1 MLTTEDTAVD
11 YTNTTD
17 NYENDYNNLVIDEET
32 RIHPEDMFNSTSDDI
47 IHLNVGGQR
56 ITTFRSTLTAVP
68 HSKLALMF
76 AKDNQNKTKIRKDR
90 VDYFFDYN
98 PGQFEYLIDQLRAIK
113 RMPSRPAYE
122 ITFKTPTIDSEFSFP
137 DMLVELG
144 LNGKENP
151 TKEKTIQF
159 Y

>member
-1 MLTTEDTAVD
+1 MLTTEDTTGAF
-11 YTNTTD
+11 TNTTD
-17 NYENDYNNLVIDEET
+17 NYENDSSNLVTVEET
-32 RIHPEDMFNSTSDDI
+32 RIHPEDTFTSVSDDI

-76 AKDNQNKTKIRKDR
+76 AKDNQNKTKISKNR

-98 PGQFEYLIDQLRAIK
+98 PGQFEHLIDQLRVIK

-122 ITFKTPTIDSEFSFP
+122 IIFKTPNIDSEFDFS

-144 LNGKENP
+144 LNGKKNP
-151 TKEKTIQF
+151 IEREE
-159 Y
+159 